1 MGVFFFFINRKVG
14 SYPVKT
20 RVSALIYFI
29 VLQKRPSFG
38 EAFFFSS
45 RYFAER
51 LFAFESLFQIQEPL
65 ADSRICL

>member
-1 MGVFFFFINRKVG
+1 M
-14 SYPVKT
+14 KT